1 MAARHSGL
9 QNKHFLNRLWI
20 FTIYTL
26 YNHSI
31 PALYTAFKTGFAV
44 PGSTRQHRLRKKFW
58 VCGTI
63 AVVRS
68 L

>member
-1 MAARHSGL
+1 
-9 QNKHFLNRLWI
+9 
-20 FTIYTL
+20 
-26 YNHSI
+26 
-31 PALYTAFKTGFAV
+31 V

-58 VCGTI
+58 VCDTI